1 MNIILFVTNIAF
13 SFYITLCYAQKH
25 KTKENFPRSS
35 ALYYLLSVLCYLCS
49 VICYLYSKALP
60 ASLVLRRG
68 RIDNVRFS
76 RPTRCDL
83 RRTARDLSLRTLSI
97 ARSSRRVAKAYSAFS
112 TLRRGRIDKDKLS
125 QPARHHILRCCVR
138 PFAVVLVD
146 SFW

>member
-35 ALYYLLSVLCYLCS
+35 ALYYLLSVLCYL
-49 VICYLYSKALP
+49 YSKALP
-60 ASLVLRRG
+60 VSLVLRRG

-97 ARSSRRVAKAYSAFS
+97 ARSSRVAKAYSAFS
-112 TLRRGRIDKDKLS
+112 TLRRGRIDKDNFS

-138 PFAVVLVD
+138 HFAVALVD